1 MSVSQNVKTAEV
13 RRSPRKFRAFFLF
26 SVTEN
31 GRFPLIIR
39 GKQPFHYKSHL
50 QRDGTLAYQ
59 PSVTVSSN
67 SLSFMPLAFR
77 LPASI
82 WHCCCSFTSITEG
95 FIYSFLVIVMSSL
108 TLLDD
113 YLELRS
119 SSFPLGRTRASSV
132 LLSLNH
138 DLFTVHNVETLCGLS
153 HAATLQVVI
162 NIRHQTSDIRHRIH
176 ARRRV
181 VVVEADER
189 TCACTTAVIL
199 QTWE

>member
-1 MSVSQNVKTAEV
+1 
-13 RRSPRKFRAFFLF
+13 
-26 SVTEN
+26 
-31 GRFPLIIR
+31 
-39 GKQPFHYKSHL
+39 
-50 QRDGTLAYQ
+50 
-59 PSVTVSSN
+59 
-67 SLSFMPLAFR
+67 LAFR

-82 WHCCCSFTSITEG
+82 WHCCCSFTTFTEG

-113 YLELRS
+113 Y
-119 SSFPLGRTRASSV
+119 
-132 LLSLNH
+132 
-138 DLFTVHNVETLCGLS
+138 LFTVHNVETLCGLS